1 MNLLVTVL
9 GVVQGVGYRPF
20 VARLAKELGITGT
33 VKNSGGNV
41 HILAQGDEKAL
52 GSFVRALSKRA
63 PPGADVT
70 QVLTEP
76 SSIFLQFIDFQI
88 IKSSGIT
95 EFTPL
100 LPTDLPMCGTCRKEL
115 HDPQNRRF
123 GYSFISCVA
132 CGPRYS
138 ITETIPY
145 DRDTITM
152 KPYPMCPECE
162 REYKGNDRRRHAQTI
177 SCHNC
182 GPQLILALPD
192 LTLYKNEA
200 LLYAIDI
207 LAQGKVLAVKGI
219 GGYQLVCR
227 PDLSEAVEDLRKLKN
242 RDRKPFA
249 VMFPDLDS
257 IKSRCQVSPEEENLL
272 LSTARPIVLLSTKY
286 PASALSVRPAG
297 DPVSD
302 PVTAAFCP
310 KVSGESRFLGAFL
323 PYTALHQQLTDA
335 CGPLIMTSANLS
347 DEPILFRDDAVLKIS
362 SPYLSGVLYNTRR
375 IVVPLDDSVVR
386 VASGKPQMIRRSRG
400 YVPLPVRLP
409 SGTPHTI
416 LAMGGDLKS
425 CFCLYQNDRAYMSQ
439 YFGDM
444 DCYAVQ
450 QNYLENMRHMQRL
463 FHLKPDILACDLH
476 PLYRTAALAAGWTGK
491 SDIRLVQVQHHHA
504 HAASVMAEHDID
516 SCIGVIFDGTGYGT
530 DGAVWG
536 GEFLLLG
543 GAFFERKAHLAYVTL
558 CGGDEAARQA
568 DLTASCYLA
577 AAGEELKNKDA
588 AVIRAALLE
597 KSLTQQTSSMGR
609 LFDAVS
615 AVLGI
620 CSANSYEGECAVMLE
635 NAAAEAQRDGI
646 LPFPLHFPVTHGKDG
661 STADPVAVLHEIY
674 RAVNTGCDI
683 KALALGFH
691 TAIVE
696 MVVSVCR
703 HIREE
708 NKMTRVVLSGGVFA
722 NLLLVEKCTDELTR
736 NGFTVYRNESVP
748 SNDGG
753 ISLGQAWICG
763 QMLK

>member
-20 VARLAKELGITGT
+20 AARLARELGITGT
-33 VKNSGGNV
+33 VRNSGGNV
-41 HILAQGDEKAL
+41 HILAQGDQKAL
-52 GSFVRALSKRA
+52 SLFVIALSKSA

-70 QVLTEP
+70 EVLTEP
-76 SSIFLQFIDFQI
+76 ASFSQQYIDFQI
-88 IKSSGIT
+88 VKSGDTT

-100 LPTDLPMCGTCRKEL
+100 LPADLPMCSTCREEL
-115 HDPQNRRF
+115 YDPQNRRF

-138 ITETIPY
+138 IMESIPY

-152 KPYPMCPECE
+152 QAFPMCPQCE
-162 REYKGNDRRRHAQTI
+162 KEYTGDDRRCHAQTI
-177 SCHNC
+177 SCHDC
-182 GPQLILALPD
+182 GPQLILSLPD
-192 LTLYKNEA
+192 LTLHSKEA
-200 LLYAIDI
+200 LTCAIDI
-207 LAQGKVLAVKGI
+207 LMKGKVLAVKGI
-219 GGYQLVCR
+219 GGYQFACR
-227 PDLSEAVEDLRKLKN
+227 PDLPGAVEALRMLKK

-249 VMFPDLDS
+249 VMFSDLDS
-257 IKSRCQVSPEEENLL
+257 IRLRCRVSPEEEELL
-272 LSTARPIVLLSTKY
+272 LSPARPIVLL
-286 PASALSVRPAG
+286 AIEQAA
-297 DPVSD
+297 D
-302 PVTAAFCP
+302 AFCP
-310 KVSGESRFLGAFL
+310 QVSGESRFLGAFL

-347 DEPILFRDDAVLKIS
+347 DEPIIYRDEDILQIS

-375 IVVPLDDSVVR
+375 IVTPLDDSVIR
-386 VASGKPQMIRRSRG
+386 VISGRPQMTRRSRG
-400 YVPLPVRLP
+400 YVPLPVIL
-409 SGTPHTI
+409 SAKTPHTI

-425 CFCLYQNDRAYMSQ
+425 CFCLYQNDRAYISQ
-439 YFGDM
+439 YFGDI
-444 DCYAVQ
+444 DSYAVQ
-450 QNYLENMRHMQRL
+450 QNYLDNIRHMQEL
-463 FHLKPDILACDLH
+463 FHLEPDILACDLH
-476 PLYRTAALAAGWTGK
+476 PLYRTAALAEGRTAKAG
-491 SDIRLVQVQHHHA
+491 IRLVPVQHHHA
-504 HAASVMAEHDID
+504 HAASVMAEHGMDG
-516 SCIGVIFDGTGYGT
+516 CIGVIFDGTGYGT

-568 DLTASCYLA
+568 DLTAGCYLA
-577 AAGEELKNKDA
+577 AAGEEVKHKEA
-588 AVIRAALLE
+588 ALIRAALLE

-620 CSANSYEGECAVMLE
+620 CSTNSYEGECAVMLE
-635 NAAAEAQRDGI
+635 NAAAEAIREGI
-646 LPFPLHFPVTHGKDG
+646 LPFPLHFAVTHGKDG
-661 STADPVAVLHEIY
+661 STADPVAVLADIY
-674 RAVNTGCDI
+674 HAVKTGCGS

-691 TAIVE
+691 MAIVE
-696 MVVSVCR
+696 LVVSLCR
-703 HIREE
+703 HIGEE
-708 NKMTRVVLSGGVFA
+708 TKETRVVLSGGVFA
-722 NLLLVEKCTDELTR
+722 NLLLVENCTAELIQ